1 LQAPEA
7 EPCSIQVPVSTFLIK
22 ESMKR
27 KLLLFSILFIASVAV
42 FAQKQAVRGVVQDS
56 ITGET
61 IIGANVVLKGTTT
74 GTVTDINGKFSLELN
89 RGEYTLKVSF
99 VGYNTQEKE
108 ITIGTS
114 PVNLT
119 FNLGSSLVL
128 DGIEIT
134 ADYAKVRETPVAFTT
149 ILPAKIEERLAGQDI
164 PMLLNK
170 TPGVY
175 ATQQGGGDGDARIT
189 IRGFS
194 QRNVAVMLDGIPV
207 NDMENGWVYW
217 SNWFGL
223 GPVTRSIQVQRGLGA
238 SKLALP
244 SVGGTMNILTKG
256 IDNKRQI
263 SIEQGID
270 QYGKSTTNLGLTS
283 GRMKNGW
290 GVTLAGSYK
299 DGKGWVDQT
308 DVTAY
313 FFFAKIDKMWGKHL
327 SSLTAFGA
335 PQTHKQRSY
344 KKSIA
349 DYDTTYAKEHA

>member
-1 LQAPEA
+1 
-7 EPCSIQVPVSTFLIK
+7 
-22 ESMKR
+22 MKR
-27 KLLLFSILFIASVAV
+27 KLLLFSFLFIASIVV
-42 FAQKQAVRGVVQDS
+42 FAQKQTVRGVVQDS

-74 GTVTDINGKFSLELN
+74 GTVTDINGKFSLDLN

-99 VGYNTQEKE
+99 VGYNAQEKE

-134 ADYAKVRETPVAFTT
+134 ADYAKIRDTPVAFTT

-194 QRNVAVMLDGIPV
+194 QRFVAVMLDGVPV

-217 SNWFGL
+217 SNGL
-223 GPVTRSIQVQRGLGA
+223 P
-238 SKLALP
+238 P
-244 SVGGTMNILTKG
+244 IL
-256 IDNKRQI
+256 Q
-263 SIEQGID
+263 Q
-270 QYGKSTTNLGLTS
+270 
-283 GRMKNGW
+283 
-290 GVTLAGSYK
+290 
-299 DGKGWVDQT
+299 
-308 DVTAY
+308 DVTA
-313 FFFAKIDKMWGKHL
+313 D
-327 SSLTAFGA
+327 
-335 PQTHKQRSY
+335 
-344 KKSIA
+344 
-349 DYDTTYAKEHA
+349 